1 MLHNAKYYHCWE
13 YKVNIYRSQNGY
25 QCCAALNCKKSI
37 VNNLLNIP
45 PKDSGSMNY
54 TASFYSVIMT
64 EILYTLI
71 KTHMI

>member
-54 TASFYSVIMT
+54 TA
-64 EILYTLI
+64 
-71 KTHMI
+71 